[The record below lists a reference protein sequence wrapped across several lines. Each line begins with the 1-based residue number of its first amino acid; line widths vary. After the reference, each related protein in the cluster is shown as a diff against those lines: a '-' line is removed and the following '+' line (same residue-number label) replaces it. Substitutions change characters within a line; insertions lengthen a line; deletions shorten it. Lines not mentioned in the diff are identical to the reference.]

1 MLNVN
6 VNHIDLQLKKKGIV
20 MSNVSNP
27 ILQRD
32 VISVATWRDYYEITK
47 PRVVALLVLTA
58 LVGMCLSVPGVVPW
72 QVLGPSIIG
81 IGLLSSAAAAINHI
95 VDERIDSIMGRTH
108 NRPLPNGR
116 LSAKN
121 ASIFA
126 LTIAMLG
133 FVLLYFW
140 VNPLTAWLTFSGLV
154 GYSFVYTM
162 YLKRA
167 TPQNITIGGLAG
179 AIPPLLGWTAMTN
192 EIHANALLLV
202 LLIFTWTPPHFWALA
217 IHRKDDYAKVNI
229 PMLPVTHGVSF
240 TKTQILLYTVLL
252 FVVGLLPYL
261 VGMSNWLYLIGAVIL
276 NLIFFVYAWKL
287 KFNADENT
295 AMDTFKFSIVH
306 LMLLFIVLLADH
318 YLLPLG

>member
-1 MLNVN
+1 MSDEMMSEVK
-6 VNHIDLQLKKKGIV
+6 VAPVMMTQWRAYYDL
-20 MSNVSNP
+20 
-27 ILQRD
+27 
-32 VISVATWRDYYEITK
+32 TK

-58 LVGMCLSVPGVVPW
+58 VVGMSLSVPGGLPW
-72 QVLGPSIIG
+72 QLFIPAMLG

-95 VDERIDSIMGRTH
+95 VDEKIDAIMGRTH
-108 NRPLPNGR
+108 NRPLPEGR
-116 LSAKN
+116 VTTNN
-121 ASIFA
+121 AIIFA
-126 LTIAMLG
+126 CTLALLG
-133 FVLLYFW
+133 FVLLIVL
-140 VNPLTAWLTFSGLV
+140 VNPLTAYLTLAGLV
-154 GYSFVYTM
+154 GYSFVYTL

-192 EIHANALLLV
+192 EVHPNALLLV

-229 PMLPVTHGVSF
+229 PMLPVTHGVDF

-261 VGMSNWLYLIGAVIL
+261 VGMSNWLYLIGAVTL
-276 NLIFFVYAWKL
+276 NLIFFAYAWKL

-295 AMDTFKFSIVH
+295 AMETFKFSIIH
-306 LMLLFIVLLADH
+306 LMLLFVILLLDH
-318 YLLPLG
+318 YLLPVGL

>member
-1 MLNVN
+1 MSKVE
-6 VNHIDLQLKKKGIV
+6 VLKPD
-20 MSNVSNP
+20 VS
-27 ILQRD
+27 LSFFSKWQ
-32 VISVATWRDYYEITK
+32 AYYEITK

-58 LVGMCLSVPGVVPW
+58 LVGMCLSVPGAIPW
-72 QVLGPSIIG
+72 QILIPAILG

-95 VDERIDSIMGRTH
+95 VDEKIDTIMGRTH
-108 NRPLPNGR
+108 NRPLPNGKIT
-116 LSAKN
+116 AKQ
-121 ASIFA
+121 AIVFA
-126 LTIAMLG
+126 TTIAVFG
-133 FVLLYFW
+133 FVMLYLW
-140 VNPLTAWLTFSGLV
+140 VNPLTAWLTFSGLL

-192 EIHANALLLV
+192 EIHPNALLLV

-217 IHRKDDYAKVNI
+217 IHRKNEYAKVNI

-252 FVVGLLPYL
+252 FVVSLLPYL
-261 VGMSNWLYLIGAVIL
+261 VGMSNWLYLIGAVVL
-276 NLIFFVYAWKL
+276 NLIFFAYAWKL

-306 LMLLFIVLLADH
+306 LMTLFVILLLDH
-318 YLLPLG
+318 YLLPIGQG

>member
-1 MLNVN
+1 
-6 VNHIDLQLKKKGIV
+6 
-20 MSNVSNP
+20 MSESSTITASHSAPSTP
-27 ILQRD
+27 I
-32 VISVATWRDYYEITK
+32 WRDYYEITK

-58 LVGMCLSVPGVVPW
+58 LVGMCLSVPGVIPW
-72 QVLGPSIIG
+72 QVLVPSMIG
-81 IGLLSSAAAAINHI
+81 IGFLSSAAAAINHI
-95 VDERIDSIMGRTH
+95 VDERIDSVMGRTH

-116 LSAKN
+116 LTARN
-121 ASIFA
+121 ASMFA
-126 LTIAMLG
+126 MTLAVTG
-133 FVLLYFW
+133 FAILYSF

-192 EIHANALLLV
+192 EVHPNALLLV

-229 PMLPVTHGVSF
+229 PMLPVTHGVNF

-261 VGMSNWLYLIGAVIL
+261 VGMSNWLYLIGAVVL
-276 NLIFFVYAWKL
+276 NLIFFAYAWKL

-306 LMLLFIVLLADH
+306 LMALFIILLLDH
-318 YLLPLG
+318 YLLPVVG

>member
-1 MLNVN
+1 
-6 VNHIDLQLKKKGIV
+6 
-20 MSNVSNP
+20 MSQSNTVASSHSAPSTP
-27 ILQRD
+27 I
-32 VISVATWRDYYEITK
+32 WRDYYEITK

-58 LVGMCLSVPGVVPW
+58 LVGMCLSSPGVIPW
-72 QVLGPSIIG
+72 QVLVPSMIG
-81 IGLLSSAAAAINHI
+81 IGFLSSAAAAINHI
-95 VDERIDSIMGRTH
+95 VDERIDSVMGRTH

-116 LSAKN
+116 LTARSA
-121 ASIFA
+121 SMFA
-126 LTIAMLG
+126 MILAVTG
-133 FVLLYFW
+133 FAVLYSF

-192 EIHANALLLV
+192 EIHPNALLLV

-229 PMLPVTHGVSF
+229 PMLPVTHGVNF

-261 VGMSNWLYLIGAVIL
+261 VGMSNWLYLVGAVVL
-276 NLIFFVYAWKL
+276 NLVFFAYAWKL

-306 LMLLFIVLLADH
+306 LMALFIILLLDH
-318 YLLPLG
+318 YLLPVTG